1 MDRCISEEER
11 GTDDWW
17 WVEEEE
23 EEEAARLLS
32 RQDSERSTE
41 IAGEWLRPRTIVIY
55 INAESPVINENR
67 RLPTRQPTLTSS
79 LVASSLPVT
88 LYPCPEKLLVRYR
101 SIFHPP
107 ENMEES
113 FLYIINTVSI

>member
-17 WVEEEE
+17 WVEE

-88 LYPCPEKLLVRYR
+88 LYPCPEKLLVRL
-101 SIFHPP
+101 SI
-107 ENMEES
+107 
-113 FLYIINTVSI
+113 SIDIPCTGKYGGILFIYN